1 MIDSSPDRSVAGGCP
16 EFTEEFK
23 KVLAAHGSKNK
34 FRAISY
40 ETFPFG
46 RRGPQDVP
54 LDHEDRVLARA
65 RQLQIVSPGLASWD
79 ILSRP
84 LRGLFLALKSTQDW
98 RPGLLSAV
106 PSGLDLESVVLTQT
120 R

>member
-84 LRGLFLALKSTQDW
+84 WRDCSWLSNLLRTGVLGYFQ
-98 RPGLLSAV
+98 
-106 PSGLDLESVVLTQT
+106 PSLRDSIWKE
-120 R
+120 